1 MVDPDRIDHLF
12 TVLHDSIST
21 MQDKLEFYY
30 KFLDSP
36 SPRHRGIP
44 FMAVSEGFGSSP
56 YDPYGKFK
64 NAYKELVEALG
75 LGHLWEQARGR
86 DGWVGQLG
94 KAKRILYPDRIT
106 FVPTPEQPKPPKV
119 SNDPERARKAAPY
132 LSNAVEAMIRDVQ
145 ELEMTYSNDKS
156 TFLPGSDDQ
165 EDEIEALSEHLSLKR
180 RMILW
185 NFK

>member
-1 MVDPDRIDHLF
+1 MVDHDRISQLF
-12 TVLHDSIST
+12 VELHDNIST

-86 DGWVGQLG
+86 DGWAGQLG
-94 KAKRILYPDRIT
+94 KAKRILYPDRVT
-106 FVPTPEQPKPPKV
+106 FVPTPAQPKPPKV
-119 SNDPERARKAAPY
+119 SNDPERARKAAPH

-145 ELEMTYSNDKS
+145 EIEMTYSNDKS

-165 EDEIEALSEHLSLKR
+165 EDEIEQLSESISLKKR
-180 RMILW
+180 RRLW
-185 NFK
+185 KF